1 MCRITGLLLALL
13 TSGVIVASL
22 SFGGTPDSALGQAR
36 QRSVLETLQNIF
48 RPRRRQGG
56 TRGPICLI
64 TPGLRPEGMPLSE
77 TPLILND
84 RPLFVWQKPV
94 ARVEVRLAKTNAV
107 VWQQMLPPQSQRLL
121 YQGTP
126 LQPGQTYQ
134 VVAFGRNHTPLNVG
148 EDAQFALV
156 DAQQRDKVIQALA
169 ATEASFKQ
177 QKRSLEEITIAKAV
191 ELSKR
196 SLLSDAYQLLDALPK
211 RSPKLNAFF
220 TKLPANVCGD

>member
-1 MCRITGLLLALL
+1 
-13 TSGVIVASL
+13 
-22 SFGGTPDSALGQAR
+22 
-36 QRSVLETLQNIF
+36 
-48 RPRRRQGG
+48 
-56 TRGPICLI
+56 
-64 TPGLRPEGMPLSE
+64 
-77 TPLILND
+77 
-84 RPLFVWQKPV
+84 
-94 ARVEVRLAKTNAV
+94 
-107 VWQQMLPPQSQRLL
+107 
-121 YQGTP
+121 
-126 LQPGQTYQ
+126 
-134 VVAFGRNHTPLNVG
+134 AFGRNHTPLNVG

-211 RSPKLNAFF
+211 RSPKLNTFL

>member
-1 MCRITGLLLALL
+1 MGRITGLLLALL
-13 TSGVIVASL
+13 TSGAMVASF
-22 SFGGTPDSALGQAR
+22 SFRDTSNFALVQAR

-48 RPRRRQGG
+48 RPRRRLGG

-77 TPLILND
+77 TPFILND

-94 ARVEVRLAKTNAV
+94 ARVEVRLAKTKAV
-107 VWQQMLPPQSQRLL
+107 VWQQALPPQSQRLL
-121 YQGTP
+121 YRGTP

-148 EDAQFALV
+148 EDAQFTLV
-156 DAQQRDKVIQALA
+156 EAQQRDQVIQALA
-169 ATEASFKQ
+169 ATEASSKQ
-177 QKRSLEEITIAKAV
+177 QNRSLEETAIAKAV
-191 ELSKR
+191 ELANR

-211 RSPKLNAFF
+211 RSPKLSAFL
-220 TKLPANVCGD
+220 TKLPAKVCGD